1 MQYAGYI
8 EQSTYTNQEEF
19 DSLNSSSE
27 SLSKAGQ
34 RIKLLRETRKWSQ
47 LLLSEKLGINNSV
60 LSRIEAGKRD
70 VEDYLLNKAADIF
83 DVTSDYLLGRT
94 NDPSPNNAKYN
105 DNDSNIGL
113 AFSDGGETELTEEE
127 ELYLKE
133 SLMLFRRMKEKRS
146 NK

>member
-1 MQYAGYI
+1 MSIAGPI
-8 EQSTYTNQEEF
+8 
-19 DSLNSSSE
+19 
-27 SLSKAGQ
+27 
-34 RIKLLRETRKWSQ
+34 IKMLREKRDWSQ
-47 LLLSEKLGINNSV
+47 IYLAERLGINNSV

-105 DNDSNIGL
+105 EDDSNIGL
-113 AFSDGGETELTEEE
+113 AFSDGGETELTEDEE
-127 ELYLKE
+127 EYLKE
-133 SLMLFRRMKEKRS
+133 SLILFRRMKEKRS